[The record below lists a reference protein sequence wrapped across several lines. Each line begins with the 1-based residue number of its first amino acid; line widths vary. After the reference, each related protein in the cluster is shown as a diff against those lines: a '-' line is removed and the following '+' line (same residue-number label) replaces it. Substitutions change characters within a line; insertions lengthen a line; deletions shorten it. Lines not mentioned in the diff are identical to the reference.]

1 MRGWLLSCQFRQL
14 LKNVLICKHEVSAPK
29 ALGLPTH
36 PIVYL
41 QASLDFDQCSARWHK
56 KSALDPA
63 AKRYLA
69 LLLSGTHPG
78 KLMVGWSQ
86 KKKKQKTFG
95 PFQAHLHLSFP
106 HAFNSKSNL
115 VCWREWFLALVI

>member
-86 KKKKQKTFG
+86 KKKNKK
-95 PFQAHLHLSFP
+95 HLGLSKHTYISHFHMP
-106 HAFNSKSNL
+106 LILNQTWCAGESG
-115 VCWREWFLALVI
+115 FLF

>member
-86 KKKKQKTFG
+86 KKKK
-95 PFQAHLHLSFP
+95 HLGLSKHTYISHFHMP
-106 HAFNSKSNL
+106 LILNQTWCAGESG
-115 VCWREWFLALVI
+115 FLF

>member
-86 KKKKQKTFG
+86 KKKKHLGLSKHTYLS
-95 PFQAHLHLSFP
+95 HLHMPLIQNQTWCAGESG
-106 HAFNSKSNL
+106 
-115 VCWREWFLALVI
+115 FLF